1 MEKRN
6 AIPVFVVEDQPAI
19 RKALLKYLATREE
32 VEVLGCAP
40 SGELGLEALAELGE
54 GGRPE
59 VLVLDLELPGIDG
72 IGVLEAVR
80 ERWPEVRV
88 LILTTFDDE
97 AKVYEAVN
105 KGASGYL
112 VKRIA
117 TEKVVEAICEVA
129 DGGVVIESRIAKRFW
144 NYFES
149 VKATPKVPDRG
160 GLSELELEVLHYIA
174 RGLSNAEVGEVM
186 DIERRTVRTHLSHIY
201 EKLGVSSHVSAV
213 VEGLKRGLINL

>member
-1 MEKRN
+1 MSERTP
-6 AIPVFVVEDQPAI
+6 IPVFVVEDQPAI
-19 RKALLKYLATREE
+19 RKALLKYLAVREE
-32 VEVLGCAP
+32 VVVLGSAP
-40 SGELGLEALAELGE
+40 SGELGIEALEELE
-54 GGRPE
+54 PE

-72 IGVLEAVR
+72 IGVLEVVR
-80 ERWPEVRV
+80 ERWPEIRV

-97 AKVYEAVN
+97 AKVYEAIN

-129 DGGVVIESRIAKRFW
+129 DGGVVIESHIARRFW

-149 VKATPKVPDRG
+149 VRATPVAPDRA
-160 GLSELELEVLHYIA
+160 GLSDLELEVLHFIA
-174 RGLSNAEVGEVM
+174 RGLSNAEVGGVM
-186 DIERRTVRTHLSHIY
+186 SIERRTVRTHLSHIY

-213 VEGLKRGLINL
+213 VAGLKRGLIDL